1 MKNGINEGALPTVA
15 TKNIVRSDFVD
26 FVDFIATIIVRSLH
40 ENYRPPVMS
49 TLLGLL

>member
-15 TKNIVRSDFVD
+15 TKNIVRSD